1 MKKEWYMKTIIGA
14 LVLTICLLVVEGCKK
29 SDDKAIKI
37 IELSRKIV
45 PLQICRVGE
54 NIETIT
60 LNQAMNWHENH
71 EHEQHTLEKEV
82 AVPVEEEIQTSQSH
96 HHFCL
101 GVLTGY
107 QAIRYATDELF
118 QEDMPK
124 ASDFDIKVSGS
135 MDGVWGV
142 MSFYTSRELKFEGEP
157 KKMDLGSYTFTA
169 KRISKGKSLVFCLR
183 SGMIPEEFFALKNQG
198 ATCSSPALRKV
209 KQQALLNILSAEPE
223 DCFQVIDANCTTM

>member
-1 MKKEWYMKTIIGA
+1 MKKEWYMKKIIGA

-37 IELSRKIV
+37 IELSRQIV

-54 NIETIT
+54 NIESIT

-71 EHEQHTLEKEV
+71 EHEQHTLEKEA

-118 QEDMPK
+118 QEDIPK

-135 MDGVWGV
+135 MDGVWDV
-142 MSFYTSRELKFEGEP
+142 MSLYAGRELKFDGEP
-157 KKMDLGSYTFTA
+157 QKMDLESYTFTA
-169 KRISKGKSLVFCLR
+169 KRISQDKSLIFRIRQGL
-183 SGMIPEEFFALKNQG
+183 IPEEFFVLKNQG
-198 ATCSSPALRKV
+198 ATCSSPALRKI
-209 KQQALLNILSAEPE
+209 KEQALLNILFTEPKN
-223 DCFQVIDANCTTM
+223 CFQVVDANCTAM